1 MKRSVTIAVA
11 GVVTVAS
18 LSIGGIAS
26 AANKAVE
33 LTIDG
38 QQQVVHVWGTTV
50 QDVLDAN
57 GIQINDADEL
67 SPAANTPLSDG
78 TEVTVKYVR
87 PVTVITDGVSQTYW
101 TTATTVQDAL
111 AEIGLHD
118 PATRLSV
125 DRSTPLGREG
135 LTLTA
140 STPKT
145 VHLTVDG
152 QTIDTVTTAADV
164 KSLLNEAGIRLG
176 SNDRVTPER
185 NATLTEGAT
194 VQVQRVDVSEVNETE
209 KIDYQSVRAEDS
221 TLAKGV
227 TKVTTEGKP
236 GEKKVLYQ
244 VTSVDGT
251 EESRTVLSEEVI
263 TQPVDEQVSVGT
275 KATSYTGSHADWMSA
290 AGIAE
295 SDWSAAEILVQRESS
310 WNPSAV
316 NASSGACGLVQSL
329 PCSKLGP
336 NWTDPVVALKW
347 GDQYVKERYGGWQQA
362 LAHSY
367 SYGWY

>member
-176 SNDRVTPER
+176 SNDRVTPE
-185 NATLTEGAT
+185 
-194 VQVQRVDVSEVNETE
+194 QVQRVDVSEVNQTE
-209 KIDYQSVRAEDS
+209 KIDYQSVRTEDS

-227 TKVTTEGKP
+227 TKVTTEGKA
-236 GEKKVLYQ
+236 GEKKVIYQ
-244 VTSVDGT
+244 VTTVDGT
-251 EESRTVLSEEVI
+251 EESRTALSEEVI

-295 SDWSAAEILVQRESS
+295 SDWSDLGPARIQLESECGQRIE
-310 WNPSAV
+310 WRLRASAV
-316 NASSGACGLVQSL
+316 TALLQARAQLDRPGRRAQVGRPVRERTLWRLAASAGAFILLWLVLTASSACGFR
-329 PCSKLGP
+329 
-336 NWTDPVVALKW
+336 
-347 GDQYVKERYGGWQQA
+347 GD
-362 LAHSY
+362 
-367 SYGWY
+367 

>member
-176 SNDRVTPER
+176 SNDRVTPDR
-185 NATLTEGAT
+185 TATLTEGTT
-194 VQVQRVDVSEVNETE
+194 VQVQRVDVSEVNQTE
-209 KIDYQSVRAEDS
+209 KIDYQSVRTEDS